1 MTSAA
6 MPPGRSRRSV
16 PASTFTMV
24 DSSPTSV
31 GPPSTMSGILSPRS
45 ASTASA
51 VVEVMRPEELALG
64 AASGR
69 PKRAMSP
76 APKPC
81 GMRSAIVS
89 RPAVTSGWMPA
100 PPASGSTRVSGPGQ
114 KASASFS
121 DSGSKTAIS
130 LAMTMPG
137 DMGDQRI
144 EARPAFRL
152 EDAGDGFAI
161 GRVAGEAV
169 DRLGRDRDDLDRL
182 RAAPMRAQSPRR
194 SSGFPPLPLVRF
206 LFGGCYSA
214 PPVAATAAR
223 HRFVNR

>member
-16 PASTFTMV
+16 PPSTLTIV
-24 DSSPTSV
+24 DSSPTWV
-31 GPPSTMSGILSPRS
+31 GPPSTISGILSPRS

-51 VVEVMRPEELALG
+51 VVALMRPEELALG

-69 PKRAMSP
+69 PKRAISS

-89 RPAVTSGWMPA
+89 RPAVTSGWMAA
-100 PPASGSTRVSGPGQ
+100 PPAQRQHQRQRARPEGFGELLATAGRKRRSR
-114 KASASFS
+114 SAM
-121 DSGSKTAIS
+121 AI
-130 LAMTMPG
+130 AG
-137 DMGDQRI
+137 DMRDQRI

-152 EDAGDGFAI
+152 EDARDGLAV

-169 DRLGRDRDDLDRL
+169 DGLGRDRDDLDRL
-182 RAAPMRAQSPRR
+182 RAAPMRAPSPRR

-206 LFGGCYSA
+206 L
-214 PPVAATAAR
+214 PR
-223 HRFVNR
+223 RLL